1 MIEDSFE
8 SRAVS
13 LEENG
18 LSVYETLESLKIE
31 LPALTKPVAA
41 FVPFTRVGGLVFV
54 SGHIAKKNGK
64 PWEGQ
69 LGSNLTIGQGKEAA
83 RGVAIELI
91 GTLNAAAGDLNLIRR
106 IVKMQVLVNSTPA
119 FTDQHLVANG
129 ASELLVEVF
138 GDGGAD
144 ARAAFGVAQVPFGS
158 CVEIDLIAEVDDK

>member
-1 MIEDSFE
+1 
-8 SRAVS
+8 
-13 LEENG
+13 
-18 LSVYETLESLKIE
+18 LSVYEKLAALRID
-31 LPALTKPVAA
+31 LPAMTKPIAA

-54 SGHIAKKNGK
+54 SGHIAKNNGK

-69 LGSNLTIGQGKEAA
+69 LGADLTIEEGKEAA
-83 RGVAIELI
+83 RGVAIDLI
-91 GTLNAAAGDLNLIRR
+91 GTLNAAVGDLNLIRR
-106 IVKMQVLVNSTPA
+106 IVKMQVLVNSTPT

-138 GDGGAD
+138 GDCGAH